1 MKKTIIKCGKLFD
14 GIKDELQENMEILV
28 NDKKIEMVGRNLPC
42 DENTEMIDLSNL
54 TVTPG
59 MIDAH
64 IHGNLMKWQEMDTIL
79 YQSESYST
87 LAYLHTAQ
95 RCLERG
101 FTSIRVNGM
110 GPADLESWM

>member
-87 LAYLHTAQ
+87 
-95 RCLERG
+95 
-101 FTSIRVNGM
+101 
-110 GPADLESWM
+110 

>member
-1 MKKTIIKCGKLFD
+1 
-14 GIKDELQENMEILV
+14 
-28 NDKKIEMVGRNLPC
+28 MVGRNLPC

-101 FTSIRVNGM
+101 FTSIRDVYKRQEVTGGENEM
-110 GPADLESWM
+110 IACWWKAWDIFQKIDVYKRQEVSLLT